1 MAITSQNWTLPGVE
15 TILGQSAIA
24 INEFTQSALNGTHV
38 LTELAADV
46 KALQAKEQNLLAKF
60 GGLNELKNRIA
71 RFKADANNFAGKGL
85 RLNFTIPYETA
96 MDNQLQKAQKEFE
109 IYIVNYLKE
118 HLAEDIFNN
127 LNAQDLFKYLNLQDL
142 GLSNLITVIVS
153 EKGATVKGL
162 KRSGGQV
169 GGKKDNR
176 ALSEFL
182 LKDSSSAVV
191 ARIGKAVTRIKKD
204 LAKQGIDLE
213 AHAEINQNRIK
224 IYSGTKWAQLTSQG
238 GVPLSE
244 KTARKNPEITKNI
257 NNINRQIKDE
267 IRTQLGINL
276 YNSRAFDL
284 VMNHMLNKNPY
295 MFFVGKN
302 VNQITG
308 LIGEITAMIL
318 FYDLIHAYP
327 SIEWAAQHTGLS
339 GTQASADIIIDAGYG
354 IQVKNSTT
362 DFGMIENTAQELTI
376 GFSNVSFDR
385 LGDML
390 HFNSEAIEDL
400 YDTQLYNVS
409 YTWGD
414 GSGTFTEGSNKNF
427 DSIDNYIDTLIKQFE
442 VLMSMY
448 SSSLLYMDDA
458 RNKGLNV
465 YSGDVGNVLYM
476 VNLVPYLASDMLQ
489 KIINAIEGR
498 GNNPLIFTVEQH
510 KDLVS
515 GTIVDDINPNPH
527 TFFSGAGSE
536 YTFGPRRKNSRYLK
550 TSYNFT

>member
-1 MAITSQNWTLPGVE
+1 MAITPQNWTLPGVE

-46 KALQAKEQNLLAKF
+46 RALQQKEQNLLAKF
-60 GGLNELKNRIA
+60 GGINELKSRIA
-71 RFKADANNFAGKGL
+71 QFKIDANNFAGRGL

-96 MDNQLQKAQKEFE
+96 MDEQLRKAQKDFE

-127 LNAQDLFKYLNLQDL
+127 LNAQDLFKYLNLKDL
-142 GLSNLITVIVS
+142 GLSNLITVMVS
-153 EKGATVKGL
+153 EKGATIKGL

-176 ALSEFL
+176 ALSELL
-182 LKDSSSAVV
+182 LKDSSSAVI
-191 ARIGKAVTRIKKD
+191 ARIGKAVDRIKKD
-204 LAKQGIDLE
+204 LAKQGINLE
-213 AHAEINQNRIK
+213 AHTEINQNRIR
-224 IYSGTKWAQLTSQG
+224 IYSGTKWAQLTSSG

-244 KTARKNPEITKNI
+244 TTARKNPEIVKNI
-257 NNINRQIKDE
+257 DNINQQIINE
-267 IRTQLGINL
+267 IKAQIGINAHTETAF
-276 YNSRAFDL
+276 NS
-284 VMNHMLNKNPY
+284 VMQHMLGKNQF

-308 LIGEITAMIL
+308 LIGEIMAMVL
-318 FYDLIHAYP
+318 FYDLIHEYP

-400 YDTQLYNVS
+400 YDTQLYNIS
-409 YTWGD
+409 YTWGN
-414 GSGTFTEGSNKNF
+414 GSGTFTEGSNKHF
-427 DSIDNYIDTLIKQFE
+427 DSTDNYIDTLIKQFE
-442 VLMSMY
+442 LLMSMY

-465 YSGDVGNVLYM
+465 YSGDIGNVLYM

-489 KIINAIEGR
+489 KIINAIEGK
-498 GNNPLIFTVEQH
+498 GTNPLIFTVEQH

-527 TFFSGAGSE
+527 VFFSNAGSE
-536 YTFGPRRKNSRYLK
+536 YTFGPRQKNSRYLK

>member
-15 TILGQSAIA
+15 QIVGQSALA
-24 INEFTQSALNGTHV
+24 VNEFTQSALNGTHV
-38 LTELAADV
+38 LTELKADIE
-46 KALQAKEQNLLAKF
+46 ALQAKEQSLLAKF
-60 GGLNELKNRIA
+60 GGLEELKRRIA
-71 RFKADANNFAGKGL
+71 DFKADANNFAGKGL
-85 RLNFTIPYETA
+85 RLNFTAPYETT
-96 MDNQLQKAQKEFE
+96 MDNQLREAQKDFE
-109 IYIVNYLKE
+109 IYIVNYLRN

-127 LNAQDLFKYLNLQDL
+127 LNAQDLYNYLNLQDL
-142 GLSNLITVIVS
+142 GLANLTVVVT
-153 EKGATVKGL
+153 EKGSTIKGL

-182 LKDSSSAVV
+182 LKESSSAVV
-191 ARIGKAVTRIKKD
+191 ARIAQAVKVIKKD
-204 LAKQGIDLE
+204 LEKQGISLE

-244 KTARKNPEITKNI
+244 KTARKNSEIVKNI
-257 NNINRQIKDE
+257 DNINRQIISE
-267 IRTQLGINL
+267 IKSQMGM
-276 YNSRAFDL
+276 NSRNSKAFDL
-284 VMNHMLNKNPY
+284 VIEHMLGKNEY

-318 FYDLIHAYP
+318 FYDLIHTYP
-327 SIEWAAQHTGLS
+327 SVEWAAQNTGLS
-339 GTQASADIIIDAGYG
+339 GTQASADIIIDKGYG

-362 DFGMIENTAQELTI
+362 DFGMIQNTAQELSI
-376 GFSNVSFDR
+376 GFSNISFDR

-409 YTWGD
+409 YTWGN
-414 GSGTFTEGSNKNF
+414 GSGTFKEGSNSHF
-427 DSIDNYIDTLIKQFE
+427 DNIDNQIDTLIRQFE
-442 VLMSMY
+442 LLMTMY

-458 RNKGLNV
+458 RNKGINV

-476 VNLVPYLASDMLQ
+476 VNLVPFLASDMLQ
-489 KIINAIEGR
+489 KIIDSIEGR
-498 GNNPLIFTVEQH
+498 GVNPLIFSVEQH
-510 KDLVS
+510 KDKTNGNIL
-515 GTIVDDINPNPH
+515 DDINPNPH
-527 TFFSGAGSE
+527 DFFSKAGTEIS
-536 YTFGPRRKNSRYLK
+536 FGPRRKNSRYLQ
-550 TSYNFT
+550 TSYNFNY

>member
-15 TILGQSAIA
+15 NILGQSAIA

-38 LTELAADV
+38 LTELAADI
-46 KALQAKEQNLLAKF
+46 KALQAKEQALLAKF
-60 GGLNELKNRIA
+60 GGIDELKSRIA
-71 RFKADANNFAGKGL
+71 QFKADANGFAGRGL

-96 MDNQLQKAQKEFE
+96 MDQQLQKAQLDFE
-109 IYIVNYLKE
+109 IYIVNYLRD
-118 HLAEDIFNN
+118 HLAEDVFNN

-142 GLSNLITVIVS
+142 GLPNLITVMVS
-153 EKGATVKGL
+153 SKGSTVTGL

-182 LKDSSSAVV
+182 LKNSSSAVV
-191 ARIGKAVTRIKKD
+191 ARISKAVERIKKD

-213 AHAEINQNRIK
+213 AHTEINQNRIK

-238 GVPLSE
+238 GVPISE
-244 KTARKNPEITKNI
+244 TTARKNPQIAKNL
-257 NNINRQIKDE
+257 NNINRQIKNE
-267 IRTQLGINL
+267 IRSQLGINGS
-276 YNSRAFDL
+276 NSRAFDL

-295 MFFVGKN
+295 MFFVGRN

-327 SIEWAAQHTGLS
+327 SVEWAAQHTGLS

-362 DFGMIENTAQELTI
+362 DFGMIENAAQELTI

-400 YDTQLYNVS
+400 YDTQLYNIS
-409 YTWGD
+409 YNGGH
-414 GSGTFTEGSNKNF
+414 GSGTFSAGSNPHF
-427 DSIDNYIDTLIKQFE
+427 DSTDNYIDTLIRQFE
-442 VLMSMY
+442 TVMSIY

-489 KIINAIEGR
+489 KIVNAIEGK
-498 GNNPLIFTVEQH
+498 GNNPLSFTVEQH

-527 TFFSGAGSE
+527 SFFSKAGSE
-536 YTFGPRRKNSRYLK
+536 YTFGPRSRNSRYLK
-550 TSYNFT
+550 TSYTFS

>member
-1 MAITSQNWTLPGVE
+1 MAITPQNWTLPGVE

-46 KALQAKEQNLLAKF
+46 RALQQKEQNLLAKF
-60 GGLNELKNRIA
+60 GGINELKSRIA
-71 RFKADANNFAGKGL
+71 QFKTDANNFAGRGL

-96 MDNQLQKAQKEFE
+96 MDKQLQKAQKDFE

-127 LNAQDLFKYLNLQDL
+127 LNAQDLFKYLNLKDL
-142 GLSNLITVIVS
+142 GLSNLITVMVS
-153 EKGATVKGL
+153 EKGATIKGL
-162 KRSGGQV
+162 NRSGGQV

-191 ARIGKAVTRIKKD
+191 ARIGKAVDKIKKD
-204 LAKQGIDLE
+204 LARQGISLE
-213 AHAEINQNRIK
+213 AHTEINQNRIR
-224 IYSGTKWAQLTSQG
+224 IYSGTKWAQLTSSG

-244 KTARKNPEITKNI
+244 TTARKNPEIVKNI
-257 NNINRQIKDE
+257 DNINQQIINE
-267 IRTQLGINL
+267 IKAQIGINAHTETAF
-276 YNSRAFDL
+276 NS
-284 VMNHMLNKNPY
+284 VMQHMLGKNQF

-308 LIGEITAMIL
+308 LIGEIMAMVL
-318 FYDLIHAYP
+318 FYDLIHEYP

-400 YDTQLYNVS
+400 YDTQQYNIS
-409 YTWGD
+409 YTWGN
-414 GSGTFTEGSNKNF
+414 GSGTFAEGSNEHFN
-427 DSIDNYIDTLIKQFE
+427 STDNYIDTLIKQFE
-442 VLMSMY
+442 LLMSMY

-465 YSGDVGNVLYM
+465 YSGDIGNVLYM

-489 KIINAIEGR
+489 KIIGAIEGR
-498 GNNPLIFTVEQH
+498 NSNPLIFTVEQH
-510 KDLVS
+510 KDLTS

-527 TFFSGAGSE
+527 IFFSGAGNE